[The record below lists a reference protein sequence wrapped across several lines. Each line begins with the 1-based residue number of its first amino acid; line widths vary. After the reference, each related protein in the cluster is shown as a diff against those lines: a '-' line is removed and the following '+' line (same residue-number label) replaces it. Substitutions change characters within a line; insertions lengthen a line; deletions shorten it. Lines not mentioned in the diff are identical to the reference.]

1 MRLHRLRVLTGKV
14 IAATVAAMIVGLVS
28 PGTFAESRTKLQVY
42 STLEP
47 GNIAEFK
54 RAFEQDNPD
63 IEIVWIRD
71 STGVVTAR
79 ILSEGDR
86 QRGDAIWGLA
96 VTSVAKFKAL
106 GLLEAYAPAN
116 LDAIRPNFCDRDN
129 PPSWAGMEAWIAA
142 VCFNTTEAKRLELPA
157 PKSWFDLLNPI
168 YRGRIVMPNP
178 TSSGTGYFHV
188 SAWIQLFGE
197 DHGWTF
203 MDALNKNI
211 ADYVHSGPKPCQ
223 QAAAGEF
230 PIGISYELI
239 GASLRQKGAP
249 IDILLMKE
257 GGGWDMDT
265 AAILKGT
272 TKLNAARRLMDF
284 AASRKA
290 NEIYATFVSQ
300 VAIEGVAKPIP
311 HYPEGVAASMIK
323 NDLEWASENRERILA
338 EWARRYTKA
347 K

>member
-1 MRLHRLRVLTGKV
+1 
-14 IAATVAAMIVGLVS
+14 
-28 PGTFAESRTKLQVY
+28 
-42 STLEP
+42 
-47 GNIAEFK
+47 
-54 RAFEQDNPD
+54 
-63 IEIVWIRD
+63 
-71 STGVVTAR
+71 
-79 ILSEGDR
+79 
-86 QRGDAIWGLA
+86 
-96 VTSVAKFKAL
+96 
-106 GLLEAYAPAN
+106 
-116 LDAIRPNFCDRDN
+116 
-129 PPSWAGMEAWIAA
+129 
-142 VCFNTTEAKRLELPA
+142 
-157 PKSWFDLLNPI
+157 
-168 YRGRIVMPNP
+168 MPNP

-197 DHGWTF
+197 DNGWKF
-203 MDALNKNI
+203 MDALNENI

-223 QAAAGEF
+223 QAATGEF
-230 PIGISYELI
+230 PIGIAYELV
-239 GASLRQKGAP
+239 GASLKQKGAP

-272 TKLNAARRLMDF
+272 TKLDAARRLMDF